1 MGAQLVM
8 VASFLNKILTNYW
21 LQMFALKVLMQKVL
35 LQMVVLVLGL
45 FAKLLVQQ
53 PLLISM
59 YVQLVMATS
68 FLPKV
73 FTKYM
78 LQSFALKV
86 LQKVLLL
93 MGAEGLLAKSL
104 VQMPL
109 LRSMCAQLV
118 MNTSFLTKVFKKYMH
133 HIFALKCLQKVLLQL
148 SFLLLFLGQ
157 LVTVA
162 SFLNKIIKKYR
173 LQELA
178 LKLLLVQKVLLQMVV
193 FVRPFAKSLVQLP
206 LLLSTQLV
214 MIASFLTKVF
224 TKWVLQMFALK
235 GLQQVLHA

>member
-78 LQSFALKV
+78 LQGFALKV

-109 LRSMCAQLV
+109 PRSMCAQLV

>member
-109 LRSMCAQLV
+109 LRSMYAQLV

-133 HIFALKCLQKVLLQL
+133 HVFALKCLQKVLLQL

-157 LVTVA
+157 LVMVA